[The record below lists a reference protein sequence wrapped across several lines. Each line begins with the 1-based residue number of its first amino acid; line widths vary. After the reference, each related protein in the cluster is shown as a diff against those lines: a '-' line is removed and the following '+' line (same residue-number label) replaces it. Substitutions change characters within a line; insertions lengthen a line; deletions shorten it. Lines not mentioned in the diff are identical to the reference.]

1 MNKQRKIIVG
11 VLALAITMIIGYALF
26 SENLTINGTAKAEG
40 SFDITA
46 ECTSGVKY
54 DSFIVSGIPKDNNYE
69 NDSCVVSDNKVT
81 YSASLLQDGAA
92 RNFTIKL
99 TNTGTIDAKL
109 NFEQATKKTEYCEG
123 DYDTGE
129 CTQWK
134 NVEERSGDAMT
145 LINIVGFEKDG
156 NLIVADDVEK
166 IKEFYDVEGG
176 SISLKPNQSVYIIL
190 SLWWD
195 HLGLQGNKVLYKERT
210 TIEFPFKQKT
220 NG

>member
-1 MNKQRKIIVG
+1 
-11 VLALAITMIIGYALF
+11 MIIGYALF
-26 SENLTINGTAKAEG
+26 SENLTIDGTAKAEG

-46 ECTSGVKY
+46 ECTPGLP
-54 DSFIVSGIPKDNNYE
+54 DERFIIGDIHKDNNYE
-69 NDSCVVSDNKVT
+69 NDSCEVSDNKVT
-81 YSASLLQDGAA
+81 YSASLLQDGAV

-109 NFEQATKKTEYCEG
+109 NMDQVNENTEYCNG

-134 NVEERSGDAMT
+134 NISEKSSDAMT
-145 LINIVGFEKDG
+145 LLNIAGFEKDG
-156 NLIVADDVEK
+156 ILIYPDDDEEK
-166 IKEFYDVEGG
+166 LKEFFDFEES
-176 SISLKPNQSVYIIL
+176 SILLKPNQSVYVIL

-195 HLGLQGNKVLYKERT
+195 HLGLQGNKVLYKERS

-220 NG
+220 NE